1 MRRIGFHHDIKPVN
15 ILLFESDNPTEAIWK
30 LSDFGSG
37 LVSEFK
43 DSDHDSIYNSKP
55 STGDPI
61 YTAPEFALEGRVSRP
76 KDVWSL
82 GCIYLEAMI
91 WISAPSRTAIDDFQE
106 ERFNLPDGRVARKP
120 MYWYQDDEGEVNIH
134 PAVNRKMDA
143 LHTFCEHVDLLEDT
157 RLLITRMLTV
167 PHRERATASEL
178 CDGFHT
184 ILDRCSK
191 T

>member
-15 ILLFESDNPTEAIWK
+15 VLLFDSDNPKEPIWK

-37 LVSEFK
+37 MVSEFK

-76 KDVWSL
+76 KDIWSL
-82 GCIYLEAMI
+82 GCIYLEAII
-91 WISAPSRTAIDDFQE
+91 WISDSFGTAIDKFQA
-106 ERFNLPDGRVARKP
+106 ERLNLPDGRVAQKP
-120 MYWYQDDEGEVNIH
+120 MYWYQDHNGEVYIH

-143 LHTFCEHVDLLEDT
+143 LHSFCEYVEPLEDT
-157 RLLITRMLTV
+157 RLLIAQMLTV

-178 CDGFHT
+178 CEGFDI
-184 ILDRCSK
+184 ILEHCSK
-191 T
+191 M